1 MLKNQ
6 IVSFDEPEW
15 VFPYQFMEVGES
27 FFMPTIRP
35 AYAHYVIDRTAKKV
49 GVVMKTY
56 TVMEDG
62 VLGVRSWRVR

>member
-15 VFPYQFMEVGES
+15 VFPYEFMEVGES

-35 AYAHYVIDRTAKKV
+35 AYAHYVIDKTSKKA

-56 TVMEDG
+56 TITEEG
-62 VLGVRSWRVR
+62 VLGVRSWRVK